1 MEGVTEPRTRV
12 RRARSVTES
21 LLSIVLVLEVLLV
34 FFAMLAA
41 FGLRTLEP
49 GLAFGGGGVLMLLL
63 ILTGGV
69 LRYPWGIA
77 IGWVL
82 QVALVAVG
90 VLLPLMYFIGAAF
103 LALWIFCFVRGR
115 QIDTQK
121 AAYLAAQN
129 KENNA

>member
-69 LRYPWGIA
+69 LRYTWGVA

>member
-115 QIDTQK
+115 QIDTQR

>member
-1 MEGVTEPRTRV
+1 VEGVTEPRTRV

-115 QIDTQK
+115 QIDTQR